1 MTTYI
6 NFFGGPGV
14 GKSTAALDF
23 TLYMKKSGF
32 KCELVTEVAKD
43 LVYENRHTTL
53 SIQPYVTIK
62 QYRNLARLNNCVDYV
77 ITDGPILMGCFYAK
91 LHQTNL
97 PDSYVEFVKDLHLSM
112 KTINVLIERKFKYQ
126 TYGRLQT
133 YEDAMAIDSEIKKLL
148 DECSGNDGS
157 PNYITATSDIATKLI
172 LEKYEL

>member
-14 GKSTAALDF
+14 GKSTAALDLA
-23 TLYMKKSGF
+23 LYMKKSGF

-77 ITDGPILMGCFYAK
+77 ITDGPILMGCVYAK
-91 LHQTNL
+91 IHQSDL
-97 PDSYVEFVKDLHLSM
+97 PDSYIEFIKDLHLSM
-112 KTINVLIERKFKYQ
+112 HTINVLLERKFKYQ

-133 YEDAMAIDSEIKKLL
+133 YEDAILIDKEIKKFL
-148 DECSGNDGS
+148 DECGSDDGI
-157 PNYITATSDIATKLI
+157 PKYITTTSDMSTKTI
-172 LEKYEL
+172 MENFEL